1 MFAKDFYQITY
12 QIEGNEHKCECLY
25 SRAGFGMDSLDNV
38 KVIVKAEIAHR
49 IGIPVD
55 ELDIMN
61 IHYLGCFQDF
71 T

>member
-12 QIEGNEHKCECLY
+12 QIVGNEHRCDCLY
-25 SRAGFGMDSLDNV
+25 GRAGFGMDSLDNV
-38 KVIVKAEIAHR
+38 KNIAKEEIGRR
-49 IGIPVD
+49 IGIPTD
-55 ELDIMN
+55 ELNIMD